1 MQYTKNLT
9 IFRTSTFYVSA
20 PLFTSLKTSL
30 NTLSLSLVS
39 LKSFCNVKKILWS
52 KNFLK
57 TSNKTLKARTGLSY
71 TPSLSKTLTF
81 CFLKQNRSY
90 SFKNIFLSSN
100 SNRFTVKTCLSPL
113 NITLQELKLILN
125 FYRILNYNLL
135 SLNFSTTYLL
145 NFLGKIVQ
153 TYKSKTFLLSQINKP
168 FSYKLLF
175 DQNLKNI

>member
-1 MQYTKNLT
+1 M
-9 IFRTSTFYVSA
+9 
-20 PLFTSLKTSL
+20 
-30 NTLSLSLVS
+30 
-39 LKSFCNVKKILWS
+39 
-52 KNFLK
+52 
-57 TSNKTLKARTGLSY
+57 KARTGLSY
-71 TPSLSKTLTF
+71 VPSLSKTLTF
-81 CFLKQNRSY
+81 CFLKKNRSY
-90 SFKNIFLSSN
+90 SFKNVFLSSN

-125 FYRILNYNLL
+125 FHRVLNYDLL

-153 TYKSKTFLLSQINKP
+153 TYKSKTFLLSQLSKP